1 MILAGDVG
9 GTKVHLALYDF
20 KGGRLVAIRDQ
31 KFPAGEY
38 ASLDIV
44 VKEFLAHPESS
55 IQQAPAS
62 SSSQSPATT
71 ASSTSAQASSAPD
84 ATLNPEQIVAAC
96 FGCPGPVRNGRL
108 KLTNLPWTL
117 DARDLQKSLSIE
129 HIFLINDLE
138 ANGYGIPE
146 LAPDKI
152 ATLHPG
158 DATVVGHR
166 GLIAAGTGLGEALLI
181 WDGKTHRPIPSEGGH
196 CDFAPRTDQE
206 IALLQ
211 YLRRT
216 LNGRVSF
223 ERVVSGLGIKNV
235 YAFLRDDQHMEEPD
249 WMRDRLAHEDPNA
262 VLGTAAE
269 DGSSAIAHEAMRIF
283 SAAYGAEAGNLALK
297 VLATGGIYL
306 GGGIAPKILKTLQDG
321 PFMEAFL
328 DKGRLSPLLEV
339 TPVRVILDDTCALLG
354 AAAFAEARAAELTGH
369 SQRAASLAG

>member
-20 KGGRLVAIRDQ
+20 KGGRLVPVRDQ
-31 KFPAGEY
+31 KFPAGEF
-38 ASLDIV
+38 ASLDDV
-44 VKEFLAHPESS
+44 VKKFLAEPDGSLN
-55 IQQAPAS
+55 QAS
-62 SSSQSPATT
+62 SSDASQSSATAT
-71 ASSTSAQASSAPD
+71 SSAFTSSSSVPS
-84 ATLNPEQIVAAC
+84 ASGEGIVAAC

-117 DARDLQKSLSIE
+117 DTRDLQKSLGIE

-146 LAPDKI
+146 LAPEKI
-152 ATLHPG
+152 FTLHEG
-158 DATVVGHR
+158 DTTAVGHR
-166 GLIAAGTGLGEALLI
+166 GLISAGTGLGECLLI
-181 WDGKTHRPIPSEGGH
+181 WDGKAHRPIPSEGGH

-206 IALLQ
+206 IALLH

-249 WMRDRLAHEDPNA
+249 WLRDRLAHEDPNA
-262 VLGTAAE
+262 VLGTIAE
-269 DGSSAIAHEAMRIF
+269 DGSSPIAQEAMRLF

-297 VLATGGIYL
+297 VLATGGLYL
-306 GGGIAPKILKTLQDG
+306 GGGIAPKILKTLQAG
-321 PFMEAFL
+321 PFLQAFL
-328 DKGRLSPLLEV
+328 DKGRLSPLLEA

-369 SQRAASLAG
+369 SQRAASLTA